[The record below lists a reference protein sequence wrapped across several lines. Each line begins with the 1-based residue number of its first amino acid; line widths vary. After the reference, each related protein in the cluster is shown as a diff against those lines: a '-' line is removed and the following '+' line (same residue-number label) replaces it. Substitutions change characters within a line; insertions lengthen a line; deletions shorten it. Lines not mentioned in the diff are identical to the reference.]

1 LLRALLPL
9 CLLLQVQ
16 APPPLPAPPAEV
28 APAPVPVPA
37 APIRAEGRPEDKG
50 DFKVVYEKVKNPEY
64 REIQG
69 IFRGTQLLE
78 ETAKALNEELAL
90 PADVTVALRECGT
103 ADASYDPAAHRISLC
118 YELVS
123 AFADVFLRDAR
134 RPEDADR
141 AGAAVGSATVFVM
154 FHEAGHALID
164 LYQLPLQG
172 GVEEAADQLSTLV
185 LLASGREGEVA
196 ALDSAST
203 LLAEVQEPAAKTL
216 LDRLPFWSGHGLAA
230 ARFSNILCW
239 VYGKNPAGFQD
250 QVDATALP
258 PERAQGCAAEHE
270 RMTQAWEPLLAP
282 YVKDWGGAMPT
293 MPAMP
298 APAPAPATA
307 PPAPSPPPP
316 TP

>member
-16 APPPLPAPPAEV
+16 APPPPPAET
-28 APAPVPVPA
+28 VPVPA
-37 APIRAEGRPEDKG
+37 APVPMAPVRAEDKG

-64 REIQG
+64 KEIQG

-90 PADVTVALRECGT
+90 PADVTVSLRECGT

-164 LYQLPLQG
+164 LYQLPVQG

-203 LLAEVQEPAAKTL
+203 LLAEVQEPAAKAL

-239 VYGKNPAGFQD
+239 IYGKNPAGFQD

-258 PERAQGCAAEHE
+258 PERAQGCPAEHE
-270 RMTQAWEPLLAP
+270 RMTQTWEPLLAP
-282 YVKDWGGAMPT
+282 YVKDWGGVMIV
-293 MPAMP
+293 PAAP
-298 APAPAPATA
+298 PAPAPATA

>member
-1 LLRALLPL
+1 MLRALLPL
-9 CLLLQVQ
+9 CLLLQAQ
-16 APPPLPAPPAEV
+16 TPPAPPAEV
-28 APAPVPVPA
+28 APAPASA
-37 APIRAEGRPEDKG
+37 APVRAEDKG
-50 DFKVVYEKVKNPEY
+50 DFKVVYEKVKNPEHK
-64 REIQG
+64 EIQA

-90 PADVTVALRECGT
+90 PADVTVSLRECGT
-103 ADASYDPAAHRISLC
+103 ADASYEPATRRISLC

-164 LYQLPLQG
+164 LYQLPVQG
-172 GVEEAADQLSTLV
+172 SIEEAADQLSTLV

-203 LLAEVQEPAAKTL
+203 LLAEAQEPAAKAL

-250 QVDATALP
+250 QVDATTLP
-258 PERAQGCAAEHE
+258 PERAQGCPAEHE

-282 YVKDWGGAMPT
+282 YVKDWGGAMPAMT
-293 MPAMP
+293 APAV
-298 APAPAPATA
+298 PAPAPATA
-307 PPAPSPPPP
+307 PAPAPSPPPP

>member
-1 LLRALLPL
+1 MLRALLPL

-16 APPPLPAPPAEV
+16 IPPAEV
-28 APAPVPVPA
+28 APAPAAPVPT
-37 APIRAEGRPEDKG
+37 APVHVEDKG
-50 DFKVVYEKVKNPEY
+50 DFKVVYEKVKSPEY
-64 REIQG
+64 KEIQA

-103 ADASYDPAAHRISLC
+103 ADASYDPAARRISLC

-123 AFADVFLRDAR
+123 AFADAFLRDAR

-164 LYQLPLQG
+164 LYQLPTQG
-172 GVEEAADQLSTLV
+172 SIEEAADQLSTLV

-196 ALDSAST
+196 ALDGAST
-203 LLAEVQEPAAKTL
+203 LLAEAEEPGAKAL

-230 ARFSNILCW
+230 PRFSNILCW

-250 QVDATALP
+250 QVDATTLP
-258 PERAQGCAAEHE
+258 PERAQGCPAEHE
-270 RMTQAWEPLLAP
+270 RMTRAWEPLLAS
-282 YVKDWGGAMPT
+282 YVKDWGGAMPAI
-293 MPAMP
+293 PV
-298 APAPAPATA
+298 PAPAPATA
-307 PPAPSPPPP
+307 PAPALSPPPP